1 MRSNGLKLTVCTIVA
16 CMLVAA
22 GVTGAQDAFEAA
34 HRAANPGDD
43 GERGFTLPSEERELG
58 FPQPGLISEVKVKDG
73 QQIKAGEVLAL
84 QDDAVEKH
92 AIAREEFLLQSQ
104 VQLKAAEANRDLA
117 QVEFKRVE
125 SLYKNK
131 SKAASQTEYEKAKV
145 ELIIAKLKIDLAK
158 EETEA
163 KRLEVAKIK
172 AQMDRM
178 KIVSPFDGEV
188 RKVEAGVGEVADPQK
203 PSILIVK
210 NDPLKVQTKLPTAV
224 TNAMKLGQTLQ
235 VRYPEEKEWRDAEII
250 YFDPVADAS
259 SGTQLI
265 QLRLPNPEGR
275 RAGMEMV
282 VKLPDNLA
290 AAAQE

>member
-16 CMLVAA
+16 CMLLASGGETV
-22 GVTGAQDAFEAA
+22 AQDAFEAPG
-34 HRAANPGDD
+34 RAANPGDD

-58 FPQPGLISEVKVKDG
+58 FPQPGLISEVMVKDG
-73 QQIKAGEVLAL
+73 QQIKTGDVLAI
-84 QDDAVEKH
+84 QDDAVEK
-92 AIAREEFLLQSQ
+92 AALAREEYLLNSN
-104 VQLKAAEANRDLA
+104 VQLRAAEANKNLA
-117 QVEFKRVE
+117 AVELKRQEQMFKQ
-125 SLYKNK
+125 
-131 SKAASQTEYEKAKV
+131 KATSPTELEKAKV
-145 ELIIAKLKIDLAK
+145 ELVVAKLKIELAN

-163 KRLEVAKIK
+163 KRLDVAKIK
-172 AQMDRM
+172 AQMNRM

-265 QLRLPNPEGR
+265 QLKLPNPEGR

-290 AAAQE
+290 AAARD

>member
-1 MRSNGLKLTVCTIVA
+1 MRSNGLKLTICTIVA
-16 CMLVAA
+16 CMFVAA
-22 GVTGAQDAFEAA
+22 GVTVAQDAFEAPG
-34 HRAANPGDD
+34 RAAHPGDD

-58 FPQPGLISEVKVKDG
+58 FPQPGLISEVMVKDG
-73 QQIKAGEVLAL
+73 QQIKTGDVLAI
-84 QDDAVEKH
+84 QDDAVEK
-92 AIAREEFLLQSQ
+92 AALAREEYLLNSN
-104 VQLKAAEANRDLA
+104 VQLRAAEANKNLA
-117 QVEFKRVE
+117 AVELKRQEQMFKQ
-125 SLYKNK
+125 
-131 SKAASQTEYEKAKV
+131 KATSPTELEKAKV
-145 ELIIAKLKIDLAK
+145 ELVVAKLKIELAN

-163 KRLEVAKIK
+163 KRLDVAKIK
-172 AQMDRM
+172 AQMNRM

-265 QLRLPNPEGR
+265 QLKLPNPEGR

>member
-1 MRSNGLKLTVCTIVA
+1 MRSNGLKLTVYTFVA
-16 CMLVAA
+16 CMLLAGA
-22 GVTGAQDAFEAA
+22 GVTVAQDAFEAPG
-34 HRAANPGDD
+34 RAPGPGDD

-73 QQIKAGEVLAL
+73 QQIRTGDVLAI
-84 QDDAVEKH
+84 QDDAVEK
-92 AIAREEFLLQSQ
+92 AALAREEYLLNSN
-104 VQLKAAEANRDLA
+104 VQLRAAEANKNLA
-117 QVEFKRVE
+117 AVELKRQEQMFKQ
-125 SLYKNK
+125 
-131 SKAASQTEYEKAKV
+131 KATSPTELEKAKV
-145 ELIIAKLKIDLAK
+145 ELVVARLKIELAN

-163 KRLEVAKIK
+163 KRLDVAKIK
-172 AQMDRM
+172 AQMNRM

-224 TNAMKLGQTLQ
+224 TNAMKLGQALQ

-265 QLRLPNPEGR
+265 QLKLPNPEGR

-290 AAAQE
+290 AAARD